1 MESSDRRTRR
11 MSSPRKT
18 GGLRSLTRPSRRRG
32 DINRGSPY
40 TTSRAPS
47 LLSRAKKLSQ
57 EAKQSVWPVWQKAMT
72 LSDRQRMQCPTCR
85 RELGDREPVYQVRR
99 LPPPYPGI
107 VHVCR
112 KCEEE
117 RHQGWVSATG
127 RYLRTEPCDS
137 CERPVLNLAR
147 LARRYRRSIIA
158 CSLACRKRIENAR
171 YPAKRYGHP
180 TRRPCA
186 TCGAPFTPKRSE
198 GLYCSSRCKQRAY
211 RRRV

>member
-1 MESSDRRTRR
+1 
-11 MSSPRKT
+11 
-18 GGLRSLTRPSRRRG
+18 
-32 DINRGSPY
+32 
-40 TTSRAPS
+40 
-47 LLSRAKKLSQ
+47 
-57 EAKQSVWPVWQKAMT
+57 
-72 LSDRQRMQCPTCR
+72 MQCPTCR

-117 RHQGWVSATG
+117 RHKGWGSAAG

-137 CERPVLNLAR
+137 CERPVVNLAR

-158 CSLACRKRIENAR
+158 CSPACLKKIENAR
-171 YPAKRYGHP
+171 YRAKRYEHP

-186 TCGAPFTPKRSE
+186 TCGQPFRPKRSD
-198 GLYCSSRCKQRAY
+198 GLYCSPRCKQRAY
-211 RRRV
+211 RRRVTATPAATAARATAAVTATICRSLASPGAKQPRRKAVGALFLPGLASVS